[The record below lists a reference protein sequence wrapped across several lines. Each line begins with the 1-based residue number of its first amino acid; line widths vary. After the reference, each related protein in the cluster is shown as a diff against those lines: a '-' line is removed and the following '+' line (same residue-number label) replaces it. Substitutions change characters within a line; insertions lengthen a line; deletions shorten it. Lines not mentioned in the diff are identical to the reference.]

1 MMVDFYQV
9 EVEMGL
15 NIKNPRV
22 EGNIRKLA
30 KRLGVGLTEAIDQA
44 VIDELRRLDQE
55 GRKKRPV
62 PPLLEQ
68 LQPLL
73 DELAAQRIDWRD
85 SKDIMDEFYD
95 EHGLPK

>member
-1 MMVDFYQV
+1 
-9 EVEMGL
+9 MGL

-30 KRLGVGLTEAIDQA
+30 ERMGVGLTEAIDH
-44 VIDELRRLDQE
+44 VVVEGLRKLDRE
-55 GRKKRPV
+55 ERRTKVV

-85 SKDIMDEFYD
+85 SKEIMDELYD